1 MSSHGSIAPRGLTF
15 RARDGYELSGILV
28 APPDPRAAMLV
39 SPGTGFPKEFYLKFA
54 QYAASRG
61 YAVLAYDYRGM
72 GGSAPKSL
80 RGFPGKMSDWGRLDM
95 PAALDAVAAA
105 APGTRVTIVGH
116 SAGAQLVGLM
126 DNASRIDRIAAIA
139 ASIGWWRWQPMP
151 FRLAAWTLWFAYGPL
166 CLATLGYIP
175 GGKVWQG
182 LPLPPEVFRE
192 WRRWCRD
199 VRYFGVDFGT
209 TLRGHHYDAVRA
221 ELRDFCFTDDPIG
234 NVRTVPALLAY
245 FRGTTP
251 TIEWIAPADV
261 GAPAI
266 GHHGFFYARFR
277 ETLWKRVVDWLDMPG
292 AAVHAGGRFATPMT
306 PPLPS
311 PAA

>member
-1 MSSHGSIAPRGLTF
+1 MSSNGSIAPRALTF
-15 RARDGYELSGILV
+15 RARDGYALSGILV

-72 GGSAPKSL
+72 GGSAPESL
-80 RGFPGKMSDWGRLDM
+80 RGFPAKMSDWGRLDM
-95 PAALDAVAAA
+95 PAALDAVAEA
-105 APGTRVTIVGH
+105 APGTPITIVGH

-126 DNASRIDRIAAIA
+126 DNAARVDRIAAIA
-139 ASIGWWRWQPMP
+139 ASTGWWRWQPMP
-151 FRLAAWTLWFAYGPL
+151 FRLAAWTLWFAYGPF

-182 LPLPPEVFRE
+182 LALPPGVFRE

-209 TLRGHHYDAVRA
+209 TLRGHHYDEVRA

-234 NVRTVPALLAY
+234 NTRAVPALLAY
-245 FRGTTP
+245 YRNTRP
-251 TIEWIAPADV
+251 TIEWIAPSDV

-292 AAVHAGGRFATPMT
+292 GAAHAGGRFVTPATP
-306 PPLPS
+306 PQPS
-311 PAA
+311 PTA